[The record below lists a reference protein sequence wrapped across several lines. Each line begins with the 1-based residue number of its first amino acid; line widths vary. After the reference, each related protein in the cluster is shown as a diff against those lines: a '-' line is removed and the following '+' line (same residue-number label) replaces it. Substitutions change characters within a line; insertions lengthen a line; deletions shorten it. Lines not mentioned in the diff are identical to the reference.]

1 MSKEIIKSDGNF
13 STQNIIEIQGLNFGI
28 NDNKILKNISLC
40 IKAGEFVGLIG
51 PNGAGKT
58 TLLKCINGINKADG
72 VIKIKDMP
80 IEKLSDKKLA
90 KDVSLMH
97 QNTAISFPF
106 AAIEVVMMGRY
117 PYLKRLQR
125 ESKEDY
131 NVAKKNMEYTDT
143 ISLEKSLIT
152 EMSGGERQRVLF
164 AKTLTQETDVILLD
178 EPTASLDITYQEQIF
193 KYSKELSMQGTTVV
207 AAIHDLKIAG
217 RYCNRLVLMNKGQ
230 IVADGSPEEVL
241 TSKNLSQ
248 VYGINALVYRN
259 RITGSLDIYIH
270 NQDDSKRSE
279 KVHVLGGGGSA
290 SAVLRQLYERGY
302 NISTG
307 VFSHGDSDIGSAE
320 VFGIEHLVEKPFSE
334 ISEQLN
340 NENITLIKNS
350 DMVILCNM
358 PFGNQN
364 LRNLEAAKYAG
375 RLVIIEDDS
384 PETRDFTNGK
394 ATQIYNELKKNAVAV
409 ITSAQ
414 LHEVL

>member
-1 MSKEIIKSDGNF
+1 MSIK
-13 STQNIIEIQGLNFGI
+13 NIIEIQELNYQI
-28 NDNKILKNISLC
+28 NDSKILKNINLC

-72 VIKIKDMP
+72 VIKINDMP
-80 IEKLSDKKLA
+80 IDKLSDKKLA

-97 QNTAISFPF
+97 QNTSISFPF
-106 AAIEVVMMGRY
+106 PAIEIVMMGRY

-143 ISLEKSLIT
+143 IRLEKTLVT

-164 AKTLTQETDVILLD
+164 AKTLTQETDIILLD

-193 KYSKELSMQGTTVV
+193 KYSKELAMQGTTVV

-217 RYCNRLVLMNKGQ
+217 RYCSRLILLNKGQ

-270 NQDDSKRSE
+270 NQDDGKRSE
-279 KVHVLGGGGSA
+279 KIHVLGGGSSA
-290 SAVLRQLYERGY
+290 SAVLRELYERGY
-302 NISTG
+302 YMSAG

-320 VFGIEHLVEKPFSE
+320 VFGVEYLVEKPFSE
-334 ISEQLN
+334 ISEQLY
-340 NENITLIKNS
+340 NENISLIKNS

-358 PFGNQN
+358 PFGNHN

>member
-1 MSKEIIKSDGNF
+1 L
-13 STQNIIEIQGLNFGI
+13 STENIIEIQKLNFKI
-28 NDNKILKNISLC
+28 NDNEILKNISLC
-40 IKAGEFVGLIG
+40 VKEGEFVALIG

-72 VIKIKDMP
+72 VIKIKDRP
-80 IEKLSDKKLA
+80 IQELNYKKLA
-90 KDVSLMH
+90 TDVALMH
-97 QNTAISFPF
+97 QNTTISFPF
-106 AAIEVVMMGRY
+106 PAIEIVMMGRY

-131 NVAKKNMEYTDT
+131 NVAKKNMDYTDT
-143 ISLEKSLIT
+143 SKLEDCPIT

-164 AKTLTQETDVILLD
+164 AKTLTQATDIILLD

-193 KYSKELSMQGTTVV
+193 KYSKERSRQGITII
-207 AAIHDLKIAG
+207 AAIHDLKIAA
-217 RYCNRLVLMNKGQ
+217 RYCTRLVLMNEGE

-241 TSKNLSQ
+241 TSENLSR

-259 RITGSLDIYIH
+259 RITGLLDIYIH
-270 NQDDSKRSE
+270 KHNNKKKSE
-279 KVHVLGGGGSA
+279 KVHVIGGGGSA
-290 SAVLRQLYERGY
+290 SGILRELCERGY
-302 NISTG
+302 NISAG

-334 ISEQLN
+334 ISDQRN
-340 NENITLIKNS
+340 NENILLVKNS

-364 LRNLEAAKYAG
+364 LRNLEAAEYAQK
-375 RLVIIEDDS
+375 LVIIEDDL

-394 ATQIYNELKKNAVAV
+394 ATQIYNELKKTAVAV